1 MTDCTPSK
9 YKGSKIDWDVD
20 ECDQP
25 FSPTSQPK
33 PRHQTPTNS
42 RTNGGAMTNR
52 FNLLNIDDDGDD
64 MSSPEFGAAKK
75 TMLAA

>member
-1 MTDCTPSK
+1 MTDSTPSK

-25 FSPTSQPK
+25 FATTSQPK
-33 PRHQTPTNS
+33 PRQQTPTNS
-42 RTNGGAMTNR
+42 RTNGGTMTNR
-52 FNLLNIDDDGDD
+52 FNLLNIDDDGDNL
-64 MSSPEFGAAKK
+64 SSPDFGAAKK

>member
-1 MTDCTPSK
+1 MTDPPPRK

-25 FSPTSQPK
+25 YALTAQPK
-33 PRHQTPTNS
+33 SRHQTPTNN

-52 FNLLNIDDDGDD
+52 FNLLNIDDDGDALQ
-64 MSSPEFGAAKK
+64 SPDFGAAKK